1 MSMTLYEEVKETK
14 DHHTGEIKS
23 STRFTSIKHEA
34 EPSYIKLYLSDI
46 CKLND
51 IPKTGNDVLN
61 ELLPLVNY
69 DNEIILN
76 STLKK
81 RIYEKIGI
89 KKGSLDNNIYK
100 LTKQGVLKRVGS
112 GTYMLNPLIF
122 GRGKWQDI
130 KALRITWEYTD
141 KGREQIQLETD
152 THTQTRMDFNELKA
166 VAEVA

>member
-1 MSMTLYEEVKETK
+1 MSMALYEETRETIDHETGETK
-14 DHHTGEIKS
+14 TTMKL
-23 STRFTSIKHEA
+23 TSVKHDN

-100 LTKQGVLKRVGS
+100 LTKQGILSRVGS
-112 GTYMLNPLIF
+112 GTYMLNPSIF

-130 KALRITWEYTD
+130 KKLRITWEYSS
-141 KGREQIQLETD
+141 KGRELKDLETEN
-152 THTQTRMDFNELKA
+152 TEQTVMNFD
-166 VAEVA
+166 EVA

>member
-1 MSMTLYEEVKETK
+1 MKNMIYQETKEIIDHETGEVK
-14 DHHTGEIKS
+14 
-23 STRFTSIKHEA
+23 STMKLTSIKHEA

-100 LTKQGVLKRVGS
+100 LTKQGILSRVGS
-112 GTYMLNPLIF
+112 GTYMLNPSIF

-130 KALRITWEYTD
+130 KKLRITWEYSS
-141 KGREQIQLETD
+141 KGREQLAVETDEREQLE
-152 THTQTRMDFNELKA
+152 MDFSEGA
-166 VAEVA
+166 A